1 MDTTTVHG
9 LFVFDG
15 CGLETTISSNM
26 DDYLLPAGARRA
38 GTLSLLRVLLP
49 AAGPGPATAPW
60 PRQRFQATTSG
71 AAMAKLE
78 HLPTTTP
85 TPRAKEKA
93 RSTWPPIR
101 NRTSTVRKVK
111 PLVKIVRDSVWLMD
125 LFTTSANDSRRSNRL
140 FSRMR
145 SKMTMVS
152 FIEYPTNVNNAA
164 ITVSEISKCS
174 REKNPKVIKTS

>member
-9 LFVFDG
+9 LFVLDG

-38 GTLSLLRVLLP
+38 GALSLLRVLLP
-49 AAGPGPATAPW
+49 AAGPVPATAPW
-60 PRQRFQATTSG
+60 PRQRFQATTMG
-71 AAMAKLE
+71 AAMPKLE
-78 HLPTTTP
+78 YVPTTIP
-85 TPRAKEKA
+85 TTRAKEKA

-101 NRTSTVRKVK
+101 NKTSTVRKVK
-111 PLVKIVRDSVWLMD
+111 PLVKMVRESVWLMD
-125 LFTTSANDSRRSNRL
+125 LLTTSANDSLRSKRL

-152 FIEYPTNVNNAA
+152 FME
-164 ITVSEISKCS
+164 
-174 REKNPKVIKTS
+174 

>member
-26 DDYLLPAGARRA
+26 VHYLLPTGARRA
-38 GTLSLLRVLLP
+38 GAVSLPRVLLP

-71 AAMAKLE
+71 AAMPKLE
-78 HLPTTTP
+78 YVPTTIP
-85 TPRAKEKA
+85 TTRAKEKA

-101 NRTSTVRKVK
+101 NRTSTVRKVR
-111 PLVKIVRDSVWLMD
+111 PLVKIVRDKVWLME
-125 LFTTSANDSRRSNRL
+125 LVTTSAHDSRRSNRL
-140 FSRMR
+140 FSRVR
-145 SKMTMVS
+145 HKITMVS
-152 FIEYPTNVNNAA
+152 FIQ
-164 ITVSEISKCS
+164 
-174 REKNPKVIKTS
+174 